1 MGNIRITAKQFYTMQ
16 QNKYKRIKKQ
26 SPEKMQEAL
35 AYNKKTYSSQ
45 LKELKFLI
53 ETKRADDFTTN
64 MYLALIEGRKITPK
78 MLDAINKII
87 KSKSPAEVEKK
98 RLETERLLLKLNLVR
113 EALHKANYHETYV
126 WRSEDFLDSIEEQIR
141 RWANLSPKQKL
152 ALNKMYKRFL
162 KKSEKKT

>member
-26 SPEKMQEAL
+26 SPEEMQKTL

-78 MLDAINKII
+78 MLELIITKHTFGVQKI
-87 KSKSPAEVEKK
+87 
-98 RLETERLLLKLNLVR
+98 
-113 EALHKANYHETYV
+113 
-126 WRSEDFLDSIEEQIR
+126 F
-141 RWANLSPKQKL
+141 
-152 ALNKMYKRFL
+152 
-162 KKSEKKT
+162 